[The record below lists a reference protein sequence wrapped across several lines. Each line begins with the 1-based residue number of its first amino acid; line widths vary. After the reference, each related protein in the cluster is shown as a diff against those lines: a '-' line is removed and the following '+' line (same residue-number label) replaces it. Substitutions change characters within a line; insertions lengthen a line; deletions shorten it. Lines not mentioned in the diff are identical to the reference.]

1 MSLTPSPL
9 TPQLRNLHEKHA
21 AAARDILSG
30 AALAGY
36 LAMLEEDVANLA
48 AMLRAIAIGAHQ
60 GP

>member
-1 MSLTPSPL
+1 MSHPFPL
-9 TPQLRNLHEKHA
+9 TLQLRNLHEKHA
-21 AAARDILSG
+21 AAARDILNG

-36 LAMLEEDVANLA
+36 LAMLDEDVANLA